1 MLSINQMR
9 MTSKEDMLLL
19 EEGLKVTRETMEVEN
34 GMAVGAGRPPLC
46 TRVE

>member
-9 MTSKEDMLLL
+9 MTSKEGMFSR
-19 EEGLKVTRETMEVEN
+19 EGLKVTRETMEVKN